1 MHFYPSM
8 PLTAAKVPKQYYIET
23 KIIFNTDLQC
33 ALVLLVMGQDPTW
46 VKKLLHKVDSGYF
59 FTLLPLRKKARHKKQ
74 T

>member
-1 MHFYPSM
+1 MNKANRGQKSF
-8 PLTAAKVPKQYYIET
+8 
-23 KIIFNTDLQC
+23 FNTDLQC

-59 FTLLPLRKKARHKKQ
+59 FTLLTLRKKARHEKQ